1 MSSNGRKKGGGRGL
15 KKGGGRAVETCK
27 KAKEGGALP
36 KYVQTSIAWWIQ
48 KFIFQPQCIAMV
60 HKAHCPYIEYL

>member
-36 KYVQTSIAWWIQ
+36 KYVQTSIAWWIHN
-48 KFIFQPQCIAMV
+48 FIFHPQGFIR
-60 HKAHCPYIEYL
+60 